1 MTDFS
6 VLSVISLMP
15 LEKVLMIPVHK
26 VPPGV
31 LVLLDLYTQIE
42 FKNNIKRATLFSSDM
57 SSVCQY

>member
-42 FKNNIKRATLFSSDM
+42 FKNDIILI
-57 SSVCQY
+57 